1 VSDLEATDFASPLPS
16 GPVNEHQSGRTR
28 TSEGMT
34 EKSIQNAL
42 FGYLLQRGNQL
53 SVPNYTP
60 ARWHECDMLAI
71 TRAGYSVE
79 FEIKISRSD
88 FKADASKTFKHF
100 ALAKGDPNGPS
111 RFFYVVPQ
119 GMITVEEVPAW
130 AGLICAVP
138 NEQNTSIRS
147 LREVKKAPKLHTVPI
162 REKVVDHIRGVFYW
176 RFWNL
181 RRGLPENQEH
191 EA

>member
-1 VSDLEATDFASPLPS
+1 
-16 GPVNEHQSGRTR
+16 
-28 TSEGMT
+28 MT
-34 EKSIQNAL
+34 EKTIQNAL

-60 ARWHECDMLAI
+60 VKWHECDMLAI
-71 TRAGYSVE
+71 TKAGYSVE

-88 FKADASKTFKHF
+88 FKADASKEGKHRSL
-100 ALAKGDPNGPS
+100 ALGDPNGPS

-119 GMITVEEVPAW
+119 GMIAVEEVPYW
-130 AGLICAVP
+130 AGLIYADERESSAWWGAKAQRRIV
-138 NEQNTSIRS
+138 
-147 LREVKKAPKLHTVPI
+147 LKEVKKAPKLHTVPI